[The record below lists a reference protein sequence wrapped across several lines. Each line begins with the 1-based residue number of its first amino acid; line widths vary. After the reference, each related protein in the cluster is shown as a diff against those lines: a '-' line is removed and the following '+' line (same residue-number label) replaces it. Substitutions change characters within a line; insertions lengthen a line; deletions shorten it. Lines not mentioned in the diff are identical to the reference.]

1 MAVRGTPLVIAELLL
16 AGHRQI
22 KIRPR
27 TAGNPGAWAGLA
39 LATAAFRAHARRMQ
53 RRQLLLRTAALAALP
68 AISRA
73 APTDAGLIDTPV

>member
-1 MAVRGTPLVIAELLL
+1 MAVRGTPLLVSELLL
-16 AGHRQI
+16 TGHRQI

-27 TAGNPGAWAGLA
+27 TAGNPRAWAGLA
-39 LATAAFRAHARRMQ
+39 LETDAFRAHARRMQ

-73 APTDAGLIDTPV
+73 APTDAGMVDTHV